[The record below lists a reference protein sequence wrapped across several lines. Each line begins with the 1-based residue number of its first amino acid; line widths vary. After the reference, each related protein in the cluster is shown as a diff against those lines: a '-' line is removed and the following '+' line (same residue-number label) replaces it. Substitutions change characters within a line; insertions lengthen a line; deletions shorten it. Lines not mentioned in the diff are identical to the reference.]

1 MDRLL
6 AKLQGT
12 DRRSIGRSEEVVDQ
26 VLADP
31 GQFRLARRH
40 AHAGS
45 GGAHGRRGRRREA
58 HPPPSGPAARAG
70 GRLLS
75 EVAAIV
81 QQEVRWHLA
90 QLLPRLA
97 LTEQQRTRAVVILSG
112 FLDDDSRTVRT
123 FAMPALADLAQGDE
137 RLRRRVLPLLTELTR
152 TGTPAMRSRG
162 RKLLARL
169 QRADR

>member
-1 MDRLL
+1 
-6 AKLQGT
+6 
-12 DRRSIGRSEEVVDQ
+12 
-26 VLADP
+26 
-31 GQFRLARRH
+31 
-40 AHAGS
+40 
-45 GGAHGRRGRRREA
+45 
-58 HPPPSGPAARAG
+58 
-70 GRLLS
+70 
-75 EVAAIV
+75 VAAIV

-169 QRADR
+169 QRGRPLVGDRLAEHGLEPLGRGPYEIGQVDLVMLAAPAKPLVGDEAV